1 MYGHEEAPVA
11 KSNEA
16 ALSYLLARRRGDT
29 PERREPVAKLAL
41 RALALLI
48 PGHDLGAALGIGND
62 AHPRRTALT
71 RDVLRSARWYRP
83 KVPQAQ

>member
-41 RALALLI
+41 RTPCTPH
-48 PGHDLGAALGIGND
+48 PG
-62 AHPRRTALT
+62 P
-71 RDVLRSARWYRP
+71 
-83 KVPQAQ
+83 